1 MIKAFLFDYDGVI
14 TQGVD
19 VKVPSE
25 RLAENLGISIE
36 EATNSL
42 VSIWDGYSVGELS
55 MEEMWKGIENHLGK
69 KISSD
74 KRDIWFGWDELT
86 PIPFMLKFVG
96 DLKSKGYPVGLVS
109 NVFLETADII
119 RQNGG
124 YDSFDFTVLSCEVGA
139 RKPDQKI
146 YEYAMEKLNGINTS
160 EVVFLD
166 DRQHSIDGAREFGLN
181 TIHVINHE
189 NAMKEVYSLIKHT

>member
-1 MIKAFLFDYDGVI
+1 VIKAFLFDYDGVI

-69 KISSD
+69 KFRQISE
-74 KRDIWFGWDELT
+74 I
-86 PIPFMLKFVG
+86 
-96 DLKSKGYPVGLVS
+96 
-109 NVFLETADII
+109 
-119 RQNGG
+119 
-124 YDSFDFTVLSCEVGA
+124 
-139 RKPDQKI
+139 
-146 YEYAMEKLNGINTS
+146 
-160 EVVFLD
+160 
-166 DRQHSIDGAREFGLN
+166 FGLDG
-181 TIHVINHE
+181 
-189 NAMKEVYSLIKHT
+189 MS